1 MKKTLFLAL
10 ILLLTG
16 NFTLSAQMSFLSASK
31 ARRPDRTG
39 KPTIINADAMDIDIQ
54 NNKAVFMGNVMVDDP
69 EITITCRKMT
79 IILEDSDKDE
89 KDTKKDAKAAD
100 AKQKDNKKDDKK
112 DKDEDDP
119 IGGKE
124 LSKIICTEEVV
135 ITRKLPLSNGD
146 SQKAL
151 ADRAVYDLKEGTIE
165 LSEKPVVIKGN
176 SNLQG
181 EKITLY
187 TDSERITVVN
197 AIATSSNLNPSMK
210 KK

>member
-16 NFTLSAQMSFLSASK
+16 NFTLSAQMSFLSSSK
-31 ARRPDRTG
+31 ARRTDRTG

-79 IILEDSDKDE
+79 IILEDSEKDE
-89 KDTKKDAKAAD
+89 KDGKKDAKAAD
-100 AKQKDNKKDDKK
+100 AKQNNDKKDDK
-112 DKDEDDP
+112 KDEDDP

-151 ADRAVYDLKEGTIE
+151 SDRAVYDLKEGTIE
-165 LSEKPVVIKGN
+165 LSENPVVIKGN

-210 KK
+210 KKK

>member
-16 NFTLSAQMSFLSASK
+16 NFTLSAQMSFLSSSK

-89 KDTKKDAKAAD
+89 KDAKKDAKAAD

-112 DKDEDDP
+112 EEDDP

-210 KK
+210 KKK

>member
-16 NFTLSAQMSFLSASK
+16 NFTLSAQMSFLGASRSK
-31 ARRPDRTG
+31 KTDRAG

-79 IILEDSDKDE
+79 IILEDSDKNE
-89 KDTKKDAKAAD
+89 KDGKKDAKAAD

-112 DKDEDDP
+112 EEDDP

-165 LSEKPVVIKGN
+165 LSENPVVIKGN

-210 KK
+210 KKK

>member
-1 MKKTLFLAL
+1 MNKTLFLAL

-39 KPTIINADAMDIDIQ
+39 KPTVINADAMDIDIQ

-89 KDTKKDAKAAD
+89 KDTRKDAKAAD
-100 AKQKDNKKDDKK
+100 AKQKDNKKDDK
-112 DKDEDDP
+112 KDEDDP

-165 LSEKPVVIKGN
+165 LSEKPIVIKGN

>member
-1 MKKTLFLAL
+1 
-10 ILLLTG
+10 
-16 NFTLSAQMSFLSASK
+16 
-31 ARRPDRTG
+31 
-39 KPTIINADAMDIDIQ
+39 
-54 NNKAVFMGNVMVDDP
+54 MGNVMVDDP

-89 KDTKKDAKAAD
+89 KDAKKDAKAAD

-112 DKDEDDP
+112 EEDDP

-197 AIATSSNLNPSMK
+197 AIATSSNFNPSMK
-210 KK
+210 KKK